1 MSLEKIVAI
10 EGYIQTTYL
19 AVYPD
24 KLLLLDTGCHCDVD
38 SILDYITNTLQRP
51 ISQLK
56 TAVVTHMHPDHAG
69 GAELLK

>member
-19 AVYPD
+19 AVYSD

-51 ISQLK
+51 ISQLNSC
-56 TAVVTHMHPDHAG
+56 ADSHAP
-69 GAELLK
+69 